1 MVRGV
6 YVLFLNNFDYLG
18 TNNYYLAVIYKNVSP
33 TFRLENVR
41 PVIRFPLVRFFA
53 MGAPRANV
61 LLLGMFS
68 LFGFRDFRGIDLPK
82 LMRVKP
88 AACGSSAGGG
98 GVTPAPRPA
107 PLTVSTGMDALPA
120 GFAVSAWLAIA
131 RPWLRRRRSAEDDE
145 ALEHRGAGFGMP
157 NAPTL
162 AAVLAGRTVSPS
174 GALKAPPVLSR
185 RGSA

>member
-1 MVRGV
+1 M
-6 YVLFLNNFDYLG
+6 YIMY
-18 TNNYYLAVIYKNVSP
+18 IYKKSTFSNMKNVSP

-107 PLTVSTGMDALPA
+107 PPWRRAPPPARKPSFVPYESRLRPVKTVKARRDEPAPSPAAPRRCSHLTGAPP
-120 GFAVSAWLAIA
+120 GHSA
-131 RPWLRRRRSAEDDE
+131 
-145 ALEHRGAGFGMP
+145 
-157 NAPTL
+157 
-162 AAVLAGRTVSPS
+162 SPS
-174 GALKAPPVLSR
+174 PRAAW
-185 RGSA
+185 